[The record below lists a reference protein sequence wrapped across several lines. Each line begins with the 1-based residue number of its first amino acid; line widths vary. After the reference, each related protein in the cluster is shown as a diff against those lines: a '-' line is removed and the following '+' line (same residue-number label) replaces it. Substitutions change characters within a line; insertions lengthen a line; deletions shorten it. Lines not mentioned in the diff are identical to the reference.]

1 MIKFK
6 DFIII
11 FIVSYILA
19 EFRTSQGRTEKDIEK
34 IKKDLYELN
43 YTETQRLIEN
53 QRALD
58 MLSDINNGL
67 PKKIRRS
74 KYRNYPFNSYKLFW
88 RKYYSMKRRDINKY
102 KKNIGE

>member
-19 EFRTSQGRTEKDIEK
+19 EFRTSQGRTEKNIEK
-34 IKKDLYELN
+34 IKKDLYKLD
-43 YTETQRLIEN
+43 YIET

-102 KKNIGE
+102 KKM

>member
-34 IKKDLYELN
+34 IKKDLYELD
-43 YTETQRLIEN
+43 YIETQRLIEN

-58 MLSDINNGL
+58 MLSDINNCF

-74 KYRNYPFNSYKLFW
+74 NYINYSFNSY
-88 RKYYSMKRRDINKY
+88 RKF
-102 KKNIGE
+102 KK

>member
-1 MIKFK
+1 MRKFK
-6 DFIII
+6 DFIIM

-19 EFRTSQGRTEKDIEK
+19 EFRTSQGRTEKNIEK
-34 IKKDLYELN
+34 IKKDLYELD
-43 YTETQRLIEN
+43 YIETQRLIEN

-74 KYRNYPFNSYKLFW
+74 KYRNYPFNSY
-88 RKYYSMKRRDINKY
+88 RKF
-102 KKNIGE
+102 KK

>member
-11 FIVSYILA
+11 FIVSCILA
-19 EFRTSQGRTEKDIEK
+19 EFRTSQGRTEKNIEK
-34 IKKDLYELN
+34 IKKDLYELD
-43 YTETQRLIEN
+43 YIETQRLIEN

-67 PKKIRRS
+67 SKKIRRS
-74 KYRNYPFNSYKLFW
+74 KYRKYPFNSYSKFKKKCWLELKK
-88 RKYYSMKRRDINKY
+88 RKEVM
-102 KKNIGE
+102 

>member
-34 IKKDLYELN
+34 IKKDLYELD
-43 YTETQRLIEN
+43 YIETQRLIEN

-74 KYRNYPFNSYKLFW
+74 KYRNYPFKILD
-88 RKYYSMKRRDINKY
+88 K
-102 KKNIGE
+102 

>member
-19 EFRTSQGRTEKDIEK
+19 EFRTSQGRTEKNIEK

-43 YTETQRLIEN
+43 YIETQRLIEN

-58 MLSDINNGL
+58 MLSDINNSL
-67 PKKIRRS
+67 PKKIRRG

-102 KKNIGE
+102 KKKI

>member
-11 FIVSYILA
+11 FIVSCILA
-19 EFRTSQGRTEKDIEK
+19 EFRTSQGRTEKNIEK
-34 IKKDLYELN
+34 IKKDLYELD
-43 YTETQRLIEN
+43 YIETQRLIEN

-67 PKKIRRS
+67 SKKIRRS
-74 KYRNYPFNSYKLFW
+74 KYRNYPFNSY
-88 RKYYSMKRRDINKY
+88 RKF
-102 KKNIGE
+102 KKNAGWNEKKERK

>member
-1 MIKFK
+1 M
-6 DFIII
+6 

-34 IKKDLYELN
+34 IKKDLYELD
-43 YTETQRLIEN
+43 YIET

-102 KKNIGE
+102 RRVVK